1 MIASIYEKNMKSYKS
16 CRIQCDAQYPHSIHH
31 TDIQTDMH
39 SSPAGILRECIQL
52 PAHENL
58 EINLLDWKE

>member
-1 MIASIYEKNMKSYKS
+1 MKSYKS

-58 EINLLDWKE
+58 EINLLD